1 MLRFRFRFRLRL
13 GQVRL
18 GHVTLHYVRL
28 FVILTCRC
36 VFYANI
42 LLSFETMHVYSHT
55 QTNIAR
61 TGANEPDHNSPVC
74 TLSDAVF

>member
-42 LLSFETMHVYSHT
+42 LLSFD
-55 QTNIAR
+55 R
-61 TGANEPDHNSPVC
+61 
-74 TLSDAVF
+74 LSMAEH